1 MEQAGIF
8 LIFVSYLQVN
18 YMLSGYLRLLLTTWL
33 FFAASFF
40 VLAEEEAQELQ
51 QMQWQFSVTVGHGQY
66 GTLLFD
72 SSPTRLHVLPRW
84 SLYYKRFYLENLDV
98 GFNLAETEHFSLDLS
113 GKQSFDAL
121 SVRHNSAEDG
131 LIKSLAINHVKVP
144 VLWDETIQ
152 DVINFQRRHL
162 SYLAGIT
169 AYARIDD
176 VELRSEWHTDISGVH
191 NGNEWN
197 TLVMYQYK
205 VQSFKLAPS
214 LGVRRLDPRFANYY
228 FGLGYHDTSNL
239 LSVQPGSMWLPSVR
253 LDASLDLSSN
263 LSLAAS
269 LKREFYP
276 AEVMQSLFIGS
287 RQHDIWFLG
296 FMYQW

>member
-1 MEQAGIF
+1 
-8 LIFVSYLQVN
+8 
-18 YMLSGYLRLLLTTWL
+18 MLSGYLRLLLTTWL
-33 FFAASFF
+33 LFAASFF
-40 VLAEEEAQELQ
+40 ALAEEETQDLQ

-72 SSPTRLHVLPRW
+72 ASHTNLYVLPRW
-84 SLYYKRFYLENLDV
+84 SLYYKRFYLENLDL
-98 GFNLAETEHFSLDLS
+98 GFNLVETKHFSLDLS

-131 LIKSLAINHVKVP
+131 LIKSLAVNNVKIP

-169 AYARIDD
+169 AYARTDNF
-176 VELRSEWHTDISGVH
+176 ELRSEWHTDISGVH

-197 TLVMYQYK
+197 TLLRYQYQG
-205 VQSFKLAPS
+205 QSFNLAPS
-214 LGVRRLDPRFANYY
+214 LGIRRLDQGFANYY

-239 LSVQPGSMWLPSVR
+239 LRVQPGPMWLPSVR
-253 LDASLDLSSN
+253 LDASLNLSSN
-263 LSLAAS
+263 LSFAAS
-269 LKREFYP
+269 LRREFYP

-287 RQHDIWFLG
+287 RQHDIWFMG